1 MTEDF
6 EMTEEQRIQ
15 FELKKAEQKEK
26 KKKRD
31 RIIFLIIG
39 LFLLSLIVWFVYDQ
53 MKPKSQRKPVIYLY
67 PEETTGVEVTLNFAG
82 KLTSTY
88 PAYENGWKVTAEP
101 DGTLTDSDGK
111 VYNYLFW
118 EGVAD
123 TEFDFSEGF
132 CVKGSDT
139 AEFLEARPSTTTASA
154 CSIRNTRISPWR
166 RRASSRKIPRRTSP
180 STSSTPSARRDS

>member
-39 LFLLSLIVWFVYDQ
+39 LFLLSLIVWFVCDQ

-88 PAYENGWKVTAEP
+88 PEYENGWKVTAEP

-139 AEFLEARPSTTTASA
+139 AEFLEDALARLGL
-154 CSIRNTRISPWR
+154 TRREANEFIVYWLPLMEGNKYNL
-166 RRASSRKIPRRTSP
+166 KILN
-180 STSSTPSARRDS
+180 AL